1 MLHNDTQIETAINTR
16 INSLASSA
24 NAGDLKI
31 LGLALKQMLD
41 TGAAGGGA
49 TTLDE
54 LTDVSTSGV
63 ANDKILKY
71 NSSTSK
77 WEVADESGGGAS
89 VSISDTAP
97 SSPSAGDLWFDS
109 TDASMK
115 VYYSDGSSNQWV
127 TTSGETGPTGETGAA
142 GSSGSSVTAYAN
154 LAAFPSSGNTVGD
167 FGFDQ
172 ATGGLYNW
180 SGSVWKRIYSGADES
195 PTWTTEPPTTANLST
210 DGTATNQTVAATDP
224 EGFPIT
230 YSYDTNPSNQ
240 TQATIT
246 NTGGNFTIT
255 PTATSPDTSK
265 NGSFTLRY
273 KATDGIHVS
282 TRSTTYTLSINPA
295 QSWTTVYGPV
305 TGLSV
310 TNTRNALASSAGYN
324 FNSSTTH
331 SFRYW
336 RIEPFHF
343 KGGNSQGDTQMASIQ
358 FQLNGANV
366 SWPGTAQ
373 VLNVYNILAG
383 DANYGQPMPNTMAAY
398 NNPQSLVDNDGSN
411 AGGKHYF
418 GGLQS
423 VFDGSSYFKF
433 AIIIDAGSQITA
445 NQFNYWTGN
454 DVTDRDPT
462 GFWVYG
468 SNISGDLE

>member
-1 MLHNDTQIETAINTR
+1 MAINFPDSPNNGDTFQSGN
-16 INSLASSA
+16 IKYTYSST
-24 NAGDLKI
+24 
-31 LGLALKQMLD
+31 
-41 TGAAGGGA
+41 TGAWNS
-49 TTLDE
+49 
-54 LTDVSTSGV
+54 TD
-63 ANDKILKY
+63 
-71 NSSTSK
+71 SSTITATSTMT
-77 WEVADESGGGAS
+77 
-89 VSISDTAP
+89 ISDNAP
-97 SSPSAGDLWFDS
+97 SNPEVGAMWFDS
-109 TDASMK
+109 SSSKTFI
-115 VYYSDGSSNQWV
+115 YYNDGDSSQWIQINPN
-127 TTSGETGPTGETGAA
+127 TQTGPAGADGTNGTDGA
-142 GSSGSSVTAYAN
+142 DGADGADGSSVTTYAN

-180 SGSVWKRIYSGADES
+180 SGSAWKRIYSGADES

-230 YSYDTNPSNQ
+230 YSHDTNPSNQ

-255 PTATSPDTSK
+255 PTATSPDTSS

-273 KATDGIHVS
+273 KATDGIHVT

-295 QSWTTVYGPV
+295 QSWTSVYGPIM
-305 TGLSV
+305 GLSV
-310 TNTRNALASSAGYN
+310 TNTRNALALSGSNN
-324 FNSSTTH
+324 FNSNTTH

-336 RIEPFHF
+336 RIEPFIF

-383 DANYGQPMPNTMAAY
+383 DANYGQPMSNTMAAY

-423 VFDGSSYFKF
+423 VFDGSTYFKL

-454 DVTDRDPT
+454 DVTARDPT